1 MGAIVKPT
9 ASALQLAALTA
20 ENIRNSAS
28 QHAAQALQPVR
39 LPRQMDSWRP
49 LAPYSRA
56 MAAAQAA
63 LREADG
69 GRWAGEVGGGRGCG
83 VGREEHRVLNRVW
96 DQGQLCRRFY
106 TTFFFKST
114 TCAVE

>member
-69 GRWAGEVGGGRGCG
+69 GRWAGEVGGGD
-83 VGREEHRVLNRVW
+83 GREEGRMGW
-96 DQGQLCRRFY
+96 RR
-106 TTFFFKST
+106 K
-114 TCAVE
+114 EME

>member
-39 LPRQMDSWRP
+39 LPRQLDSWRP

-56 MAAAQAA
+56 MAAGQAA

-69 GRWAGEVGGGRGCG
+69 GRWAGEVGGGEERGG
-83 VGREEHRVLNRVW
+83 G
-96 DQGQLCRRFY
+96 
-106 TTFFFKST
+106 TTSGAT
-114 TCAVE
+114 AVKRGLVTNVAYLTGFG

>member
-69 GRWAGEVGGGRGCG
+69 GRWAGEVGGGDGRGEGAFEVDGGTSGAEEQHCG
-83 VGREEHRVLNRVW
+83 GTRRTQHRFR
-96 DQGQLCRRFY
+96 
-106 TTFFFKST
+106 
-114 TCAVE
+114 